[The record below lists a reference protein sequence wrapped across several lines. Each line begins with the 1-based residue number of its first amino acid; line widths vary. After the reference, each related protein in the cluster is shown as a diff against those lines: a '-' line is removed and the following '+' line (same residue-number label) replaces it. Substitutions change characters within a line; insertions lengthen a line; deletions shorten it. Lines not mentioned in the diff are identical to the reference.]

1 MSTTSE
7 SIHVTMHVLSRQ
19 TADALNTDAKI
30 RDKVDAALNE
40 LMQPVKNGAELAKR
54 LSLPAHVPIQWDVR
68 IAALNEGFKALE
80 GHIPIM
86 VSLGGVPSLMEKLS
100 PQVVE
105 EVTNL
110 IFAQLTR
117 KSTQSQELATTLGYE
132 TDKPARF
139 HLYLPQQVNLR
150 APATGLQGDGG
161 DVGAS
166 GSWSKGC
173 SSWPW

>member
-1 MSTTSE
+1 MSDKTE

-19 TADALNTDAKI
+19 TADVLNKDQTI
-30 RDKVDAALNE
+30 RAKVDAALKE
-40 LMQPVKNGAELAKR
+40 LMQPVKNGADLATR
-54 LSLPAHVPIQWDVR
+54 LSLPANVPIQWDVR
-68 IAALNEGFKALE
+68 VAALNEGFKGLE
-80 GHIPIM
+80 GHIPVM
-86 VSLGGVPSLMEKLS
+86 VSLGGVPSLMEKLR

-110 IFAQLTR
+110 IFAQMT
-117 KSTQSQELATTLGYE
+117 KESSQSKELATTLGYE
-132 TDKPARF
+132 TDKPAQF

-161 DVGAS
+161 DVGVS